1 MITEYFYWS
10 LTSLLG
16 AQINRY
22 DKISEEWELNTPKK
36 MKRDKLMMEL
46 LQDEKFQIPKRL
58 PSL

>member
-36 MKRDKLMMEL
+36 MKRDKLILEL
-46 LQDEKFQIPKRL
+46 LEDKKYQIPKRL
-58 PSL
+58 PLF

>member
-22 DKISEEWELNTPKK
+22 DEISEEWELNTPSK
-36 MKRDKLMMEL
+36 MTKDKLIMKI
-46 LQDEKFQIPKRL
+46 LQDERYQIPKRL
-58 PSL
+58 PSF